1 MTKAPLAPESVGRN
15 PTDRG
20 KNGCKRSVLADEK
33 GLPLS
38 IVISGANTH
47 DVKLLAATLD
57 GEIIDHPI
65 EDSTQQNLCLDAG
78 CVSETAQCEIE
89 ERGCIPHVRP
99 RGEEIEKKT
108 RTLILS
114 QSGG

>member
-15 PTDRG
+15 PSDRG
-20 KNGCKRSVLADEK
+20 KNGCKRSVLAGEK

-57 GEIIDHPI
+57 DEIIDHPT
-65 EDSTQQNLCLDAG
+65 EDSTQPNKTCALMPV
-78 CVSETAQCEIE
+78 VSAK
-89 ERGCIPHVRP
+89 RLSARL
-99 RGEEIEKKT
+99 KKGVVSHT
-108 RTLILS
+108 HQAKRNFFELNPPGL
-114 QSGG
+114 GRVLN